1 MQAPKFVSGKNL
13 VPYFKNT
20 GHEVR
25 KSALTE
31 LQVNIRNIKAQG
43 YSIKT
48 KRYRM
53 SQWDRQ
59 GVLKYE
65 LYDHMYDK
73 SELINL
79 TDHIDYKSVKDSLI
93 RLLNKR
99 ITEAN
104 SVPLSLSRQFEKVKP
119 WFEPTRIFRKNE

>member
-1 MQAPKFVSGKNL
+1 MQAPKFVSGKSL

-31 LQVNIRNIKAQG
+31 LQVNTRNIKAQG

-53 SQWDRQ
+53 SQW
-59 GVLKYE
+59 V
-65 LYDHMYDK
+65 
-73 SELINL
+73 
-79 TDHIDYKSVKDSLI
+79 
-93 RLLNKR
+93 
-99 ITEAN
+99 
-104 SVPLSLSRQFEKVKP
+104 
-119 WFEPTRIFRKNE
+119 

>member
-1 MQAPKFVSGKNL
+1 MQAPKFVSGKSL

-79 TDHIDYKSVKDSLI
+79 KDHIDYKSVKDSLI